1 MPNRSNIIEYFLN
14 FFRKPFLVFF
24 IFLRLK
30 PNLITMLGSICGI
43 LGLYFL
49 TYKNHGYI
57 SILLIFLYLVF
68 DMVDGDIARNFKITS
83 KSGAFLDIFFDK
95 IILAG
100 LLIIFLFKLLE
111 NNNLDLNKYLITFLC
126 FSPMLSQYFLLVIIY
141 LNNKKSLS
149 KNKSSLTSNSVQLN
163 FLKNIYEIFFFPTQ
177 IYIISLISLG
187 IVFNYEIQI
196 FYFVSSITLISIIRQ
211 LYIGFNK
218 LN

>member
-83 KSGAFLDIFFDK
+83 KSGAFLDIF
-95 IILAG
+95 
-100 LLIIFLFKLLE
+100 LIK
-111 NNNLDLNKYLITFLC
+111 
-126 FSPMLSQYFLLVIIY
+126 
-141 LNNKKSLS
+141 
-149 KNKSSLTSNSVQLN
+149 
-163 FLKNIYEIFFFPTQ
+163 
-177 IYIISLISLG
+177 
-187 IVFNYEIQI
+187 
-196 FYFVSSITLISIIRQ
+196 
-211 LYIGFNK
+211 
-218 LN
+218 